1 VQYKRQAIMKTI
13 IYGNGATARLL
24 YSYARHSMDIV
35 AFTVD
40 DACIESGTASF
51 LGLPLLPFSQVEQQ
65 LPPAGHNMLIADGF
79 LEMNALR
86 ARKHCEAE
94 DKGYRLASF
103 VHASVIHHDGVVI
116 ENGCIVLD
124 HVSIHPGCRIGRGT
138 FISSNVNLGH
148 DCQVG
153 AYNWINAGIAIAGGC
168 SIGEAC
174 FFGVNSTATHGLRI
188 GARNFIAANTLI
200 NKDTLDDQVYLSEGG
215 QLFRLKSK
223 SFLKFSS
230 MLG

>member
-1 VQYKRQAIMKTI
+1 MKTI
-13 IYGNGATARLL
+13 IYGNGAIARLL

-40 DACIESGTASF
+40 DACIDDAATSF
-51 LGLPLLPFSQVEQQ
+51 LGLPLLPFSQVALQ
-65 LPPAGHNMLIADGF
+65 LPPDEHDMLIAVGF

-86 ARKHCEAE
+86 ARKHREAE
-94 DKGYRLASF
+94 EKGYRLATF
-103 VHASVIHHDGVVI
+103 VHTSVLRHDDVLI
-116 ENGCIVLD
+116 EDGCIILD

-148 DCQVG
+148 DCVIG

-174 FFGVNSTATHGLRI
+174 FFGVNSSTAHGLRL

-200 NKDTLDDQVYLSEGG
+200 NRDTLDDQVYLSEAG
-215 QLFRLKSK
+215 QLFRLKSS
-223 SFLKFSS
+223 SFLKFSG
-230 MLG
+230 MAGQK